1 MVDIFLYDF
10 IEGFS
15 HGDDVGEADVPEAED
30 FVLHRFSHV
39 AVDEEDFF
47 AVLAHGN
54 GYVGNGGDLPS
65 RGVAEVKLMYFSSLP
80 APAN

>member
-54 GYVGNGGDLPS
+54 GYVGNGGGFAFAGGW
-65 RGVAEVKLMYFSSLP
+65 RR
-80 APAN
+80 